1 MKKLITSVFLI
12 FGLYS
17 NGSSQIDTCKVD
29 YYNMFNM
36 DSVLI
41 ENPYYGGEIYGY
53 YYNRIFNRYSKVINY
68 LYNTDRLLISRE
80 GDSFIISNFTLY
92 VESKNE
98 YISVSQCQLEDML
111 FTYTPF
117 IK

>member
-17 NGSSQIDTCKVD
+17 NSFSQIDTCKID
-29 YYNMFNM
+29 YYNIFNM

-41 ENPYYGGEIYGY
+41 ENPYHGGEIYGY
-53 YYNRIFNRYSKVINY
+53 YYRQIFNRYSKVINY
-68 LYNTDRLLISRE
+68 LYDTDRLFISRE
-80 GDSFIISNFTLY
+80 EDSFVINSFTLY

-98 YISVSQCQLEDML
+98 YIPVSQCQLEELL

>member
-1 MKKLITSVFLI
+1 MKKLITSIFLV

-17 NGSSQIDTCKVD
+17 NSFSQVDTCKVD

-53 YYNRIFNRYSKVINY
+53 YYNKIFNRYSKVINY

-80 GDSFIISNFTLY
+80 ENSFVISNFTLY

-98 YISVSQCQLEDML
+98 YIPVSQCQLEELL

>member
-17 NGSSQIDTCKVD
+17 NSFSQVDTCKID

-36 DSVLI
+36 DSVLV
-41 ENPYYGGEIYGY
+41 ENPYHGGEIYGY
-53 YYNRIFNRYSKVINY
+53 YYNKIFNRYSKVINY
-68 LYNTDRLLISRE
+68 LYNTGRLLISRE
-80 GDSFIISNFTLY
+80 ENSFVISSFTLY
-92 VESKNE
+92 LESEKE
-98 YISVSQCQLEDML
+98 YIYLTQCQLEELL